1 MSFSPSPSRSP
12 ALRTLKEDAPLE
24 AQTTFDVVAHY
35 RNLLENDPVGRD
47 MDSLGGDERNMSM
60 PIAAVETLAELVA
73 QSDSS
78 STTTELLTLLR
89 TASAKLA
96 QACFNPIS
104 PTSGTS
110 LFIRFLTL
118 QRPAPEMSFEEF
130 KMELVNRAREFV
142 RGSGRCRDL
151 ISKAMFDFVQDGSTI
166 LVHSYSRVVVQALL
180 YAAERKKRFQVY
192 VTESRPFG
200 LGLKTHAIL
209 QEAGI
214 PCVVC
219 LDSAVCYI
227 MPKCDMVIVGAEAV
241 CESGGLVNF
250 IGGYTMAIAAKAMNK
265 PLYALAESFKFTRLF
280 PLSQYDLPS
289 SLPSAPLTFA
299 PDAPRS
305 QGNHCVVPPT
315 PSRPMTDSKMPDP
328 LELSDE
334 QIRHNP
340 ILDYTTPDL
349 ISLVVSDLGCLTP
362 SGVSDALLSIFGGE

>member
-1 MSFSPSPSRSP
+1 MSFSPSPSRGP
-12 ALRTLKEDAPLE
+12 MLRTLQEDAPLE
-24 AQTTFDVVAHY
+24 QRAPFDVVQHY
-35 RNLLENDPVGRD
+35 KSLLENDT
-47 MDSLGGDERNMSM
+47 NMSM

-73 QSDSS
+73 QSDTS

-96 QACFNPIS
+96 QACFNPVS

-118 QRPAPEMSFEEF
+118 QRPPPELSFQEF
-130 KMELVNRAREFV
+130 KQELVSRAREFV
-142 RGSGRCRDL
+142 KGSGRCREL
-151 ISKAMFDFVQDGSTI
+151 ISKAMFDFIQDGSTI

-214 PCVVC
+214 PCVVL

-250 IGGYTMAIAAKAMNK
+250 IGGYAMAIAAKAMGK

-289 SLPSAPLTFA
+289 SLPSPPLTFA
-299 PDAPRS
+299 PTATDAPKGS
-305 QGNHCVVPPT
+305 AKLAVPPT
-315 PSRPMTDSKMPDP
+315 PSRPMTDSRMPEP
-328 LELSDE
+328 LEMTDE